1 MKILGEMEMKDQEI
15 RAQVLDI
22 NVVNDNKNSQKTAS
36 NETLATTANAG
47 IATGLTEISGRY
59 GEASKEFLVAL
70 DGVDNATGKTLHR
83 SLQDIA
89 NYKIN
94 PEFESQNLN
103 QQAGFTAEVIEVAKQ
118 DSENIINKNPIRYTR
133 TDDVG
138 SVNDQFVDIVS
149 SDGSVAMQM
158 KMVGSSPQNCLKA
171 LDKADYEKYLY
182 SDKTKTIGIP
192 KEYLVEVKALCDSE
206 IQSLTEQIQAM
217 QEKGVSPEAIE
228 KAKKQLE
235 KYKLIK
241 EKTVPASSTKAEAMD
256 ARINPEKYTREQM
269 IGISHRAGLQG
280 AAFGARIGGAVSLVK
295 NLFAVYKDE
304 KELKEALKDT
314 SFDTLKGGM
323 IGYATAFSGSFISAF
338 MQNHE
343 KVLVRMLGKSSLPS
357 MIVTVSVETTKSF
370 YSYFKGDIDA
380 VQLAQN
386 LGEKGTGLANSALFA
401 ATTQAIIPIPVVGAM
416 IGGMLGYML
425 NSMFYQGVMDSL
437 KEAKVQRIERMRIE
451 AECEFLLSEILN
463 YRKEMEEIIER
474 YFSEHLVFFN
484 ESFNGLDSALG
495 LNDTNGV
502 ILAANEITRK
512 LGSKTQFETFAKF
525 KTFMNSEEKFNL

>member
-1 MKILGEMEMKDQEI
+1 MENKRVESAEQALEAKGIYSNKTKSTNDKKIT
-15 RAQVLDI
+15 
-22 NVVNDNKNSQKTAS
+22 TAS
-36 NETLATTANAG
+36 NTG
-47 IATGLTEISGRY
+47 IATGLTEISSRY

-70 DGVDNATGKTLHR
+70 HGVDNATGKTLHR
-83 SLQDIA
+83 SLKDIS

-103 QQAGFTAEVIEVAKQ
+103 QQAGFSAEVVEVAKQ

-133 TDDVG
+133 TDDAG
-138 SVNDQFVDIVS
+138 NVNDPFVDIIS
-149 SDGSVAMQM
+149 TDGSVAMQM
-158 KMVGSSPQNCLKA
+158 KMVGNSPKDCLGTLA
-171 LDKADYEKYLY
+171 KADYEKYLY

-206 IQSLTEQIQAM
+206 IQGLTEQIQAM
-217 QEKGVSPEAIE
+217 QEKGVRPEAIE

-280 AAFGARIGGAVSLVK
+280 ATFGAGIGGAVSLVK
-295 NLFAVYKDE
+295 NLFAVYKNE

-314 SFDTLKGGM
+314 GFDTLKGGA
-323 IGYATAFSGSFISAF
+323 IGYATAFSGSYISAF
-338 MQNHE
+338 MQNSE
-343 KVLVRMLGKSSLPS
+343 KELVRALGKSSLPS
-357 MIVTVSVETTKSF
+357 MIVTVSIETIKSF

-386 LGEKGTGLANSALFA
+386 LGEKGTGLTNSALFA
-401 ATTQAIIPIPVVGAM
+401 AATQAIIPIPVVGAM
-416 IGGMLGYML
+416 IGGILGYTL

-437 KEAKVQRIERMRIE
+437 KEAKIQRIERMRIE

-474 YFSEHLVFFN
+474 YFSEYLGFFN
-484 ESFNGLDSALG
+484 ESFNGLDRALG
-495 LNDTNGV
+495 LNDANGV

-512 LGSKTQFETFAKF
+512 LGSKTQFETFAEF
-525 KTFMNSEEKFNL
+525 KTFMSSEEKFNL

>member
-1 MKILGEMEMKDQEI
+1 MKDQEI
-15 RAQVLDI
+15 RAQVLDA
-22 NVVNDNKNSQKTAS
+22 NVVNDDKNSQKTSS
-36 NETLATTANAG
+36 NETIATTANAG

-70 DGVDNATGKTLHR
+70 DGVDNTTGKTLHR
-83 SLQDIA
+83 SLKDIA

-94 PEFESQNLN
+94 PEFEEQNLK
-103 QQAGFTAEVIEVAKQ
+103 QQAGYSAEILSVAKKNA
-118 DSENIINKNPIRYTR
+118 ENIINNKQTRYTR
-133 TDDVG
+133 TDDIG
-138 SVNDQFVDIVS
+138 RVNDQFVDIVALE
-149 SDGSVAMQM
+149 GGEAIQM
-158 KMVGSSPQNCLKA
+158 KMVGNNPQGCLDTLSKT
-171 LDKADYEKYLY
+171 DYEKYLY
-182 SDKTKTIGIP
+182 SNKVSSIEIP
-192 KEYLVEVKALCDSE
+192 KEYFADVKILCDSK
-206 IQSLTEQIQAM
+206 IQNLTEQIQTM

-241 EKTVPASSTKAEAMD
+241 EKISESELTIGEALE
-256 ARINPEKYTREQM
+256 ARQSPEKYTYKEMAR
-269 IGISHRAGLQG
+269 ISHRAGLQG
-280 AAFGARIGGAVSLVK
+280 AAFGVGIGGAVSLVK

-343 KVLVRMLGKSSLPS
+343 KVLVRTLGKSSLPS

-401 ATTQAIIPIPVVGAM
+401 AATQAIIPIPVVGAL
-416 IGGMLGYML
+416 IGGMLGYTL

-437 KEAKVQRIERMRIE
+437 KEAKNQRIERMRIE

-474 YFSEHLVFFN
+474 YFSEHLGFFN
-484 ESFNGLDSALG
+484 ESFNWLDRALG
-495 LNDTNGV
+495 LNDANGV

-512 LGSKTQFETFAKF
+512 LGSKTQFETFAEF